1 MFTSFLALPAFAQE
15 APAPGC
21 KGLAS
26 PVDTKQLESNLA
38 RRKPQWTQTCGGEGV
53 HAKRFKVIEEKFK
66 ACQELGQGLDGKN
79 HSIPYD
85 TVLAMLKR
93 RLDEVCKGFETN
105 IVKMGELCSAYGATA
120 KKAEGIAP
128 RVQDA
133 QNGTGGEAAPFRA
146 LATEFAVLSR
156 EYITHRDASVAEE
169 RRLASNLSD
178 ISADGKDDELGKKIA
193 LLKSQV
199 GSFTKYMEEQAKRK
213 LSDRE
218 SHAGQVDENYS
229 AMRWRTQADVNTFYK
244 NLNKCKLVVRDGSDL
259 DRYKAGIDST
269 LGKVIKE
276 ARAEAGDIARHL
288 NQKSAEAMKA
298 NVENDRRA
306 AGITTAADAAR
317 GGRPDAHGDRS
328 SPEPL
333 NEAYRRG
340 GEAVMHE
347 GKTPAQIHA
356 EAQTCYPTNETC
368 YHLDGYELG
377 NQKSQCYRKG
387 QSGPRVCFPRP

>member
-1 MFTSFLALPAFAQE
+1 MLKLSLHAAFLFTSFLATPAIAQE
-15 APAPGC
+15 DPAPGC

-66 ACQELGQGLDGKN
+66 ACQELGQGLDGKT

-105 IVKMGELCSAYGATA
+105 IAKMGALCSAYGTTA

-156 EYITHRDASVAEE
+156 EYITHRDASAAEE

-218 SHAGQVDENYS
+218 SHAGKVDENYS

-276 ARAEAGDIARHL
+276 ARAEAGDIAKQL
-288 NQKSAEAMKA
+288 NEKSNQAFLAQ
-298 NVENDRRA
+298 NENDRRA
-306 AGITTAADAAR
+306 AGITSTAETEMKKVPVTGHSAA
-317 GGRPDAHGDRS
+317 A
-328 SPEPL
+328 PL
-333 NEAYRRG
+333 NAAFQAGLNSGLTRAELAAGAMACGTRQDCYR
-340 GEAVMHE
+340 
-347 GKTPAQIHA
+347 
-356 EAQTCYPTNETC
+356 
-368 YHLDGYELG
+368 LDGYDLA
-377 NQKSQCYRKG
+377 NPKSQCFRKG
-387 QSGPRVCFPRP
+387 IGPRLCFP